1 MNSWI
6 FAAASWCTIFVKAAI
21 WCDYKIALSFSIR
34 NKLSTISSDWWAWQ
48 RKRKSVHSACI
59 WFIFVRFSL
68 IKSLLFS
75 SKYWNNG
82 LLWSFHVIE
91 GNICHLTF
99 CNKLTS
105 IKVYCVFMRD
115 VPLLYWFQSFI
126 WNLLC
131 AVLVF
136 HSFDVGHILVS
147 DSSTTLKI
155 FFSFHKPKIVSI
167 KELHKKVFTQN
178 LHITVYHPVAH
189 FTKQTSSRLS
199 FHEHQL
205 WSAIKKKL
213 LNYCLDA

>member
-126 WNLLC
+126 CTYSVQWWYFILLMSGTFLW
-131 AVLVF
+131 ATRAQLWR
-136 HSFDVGHILVS
+136 
-147 DSSTTLKI
+147 
-155 FFSFHKPKIVSI
+155 FFS
-167 KELHKKVFTQN
+167 
-178 LHITVYHPVAH
+178 H
-189 FTKQTSSRLS
+189 FISR
-199 FHEHQL
+199 
-205 WSAIKKKL
+205 KL
-213 LNYCLDA
+213 FQ